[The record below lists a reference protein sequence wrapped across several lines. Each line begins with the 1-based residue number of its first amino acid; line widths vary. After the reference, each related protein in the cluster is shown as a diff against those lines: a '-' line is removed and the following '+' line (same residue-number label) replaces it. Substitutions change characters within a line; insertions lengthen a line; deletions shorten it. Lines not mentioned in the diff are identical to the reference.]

1 MTCCGQGRTSLTR
14 VSAAA
19 PPPPPAQRPALVPQ
33 VAPASAAT
41 PPQPAAY
48 SSHGTVTLRYL
59 ERSRIIVRGPAT
71 GRYYEF
77 SGIDA
82 VKPVEAR
89 DAAALL
95 RTQFFRQAR

>member
-1 MTCCGQGRTSLTR
+1 
-14 VSAAA
+14 
-19 PPPPPAQRPALVPQ
+19 VPQ
-33 VAPASAAT
+33 VTPVVTPASAAT

-48 SSHGTVTLRYL
+48 SSHGAVTLRYL
-59 ERSRIIVRGPAT
+59 ERSRIVVRGPAT

-89 DAAALL
+89 DAVALL
-95 RTQFFRQAR
+95 RTQFFRQVR